1 MASTREI
8 RRRIKS
14 VKNTAQITKAMQMV
28 ASSKMR
34 RAQERVQ
41 QARPYAEQIRALVS
55 RLANAVGEDIGE
67 GVTLLK
73 QRPVHNIGIVMITP
87 DRGLCGALP
96 SNINRKAAA
105 TALELQDNLAA
116 QGVRPEVGFVT
127 VGRKG
132 RDYIVRTQRSML
144 AEFTNYGDKPALTDA
159 TAIARVA
166 VDAFQKGEVDAVYLV
181 YAKFIN
187 TVTQQ
192 PTSIQLLPVQPPSK
206 EENDDQRAVEYIY
219 EPDARTIFE
228 ALLPR
233 YVDVQV
239 YQALLEAVASQYS
252 AQMVAMKNATD
263 SANDLVQDLT
273 LSYNKARQAAITM
286 QILEVVAGS
295 TV

>member
-8 RRRIKS
+8 RRRIRS
-14 VKNTAQITKAMQMV
+14 IKNTAQITKAMQMV

-34 RAQERVQ
+34 RAQDRVQ

-55 RLANAVGEDIGE
+55 RLASAAGEDIGE
-67 GVTLLK
+67 GVELLK
-73 QRPVHNIGIVMITP
+73 QRPVHNIGIVVITP
-87 DRGLCGALP
+87 DRGLAGALP
-96 SNINRKAAA
+96 SNINRKAASS
-105 TALELQDNLAA
+105 ALELQNSLADEGRRP
-116 QGVRPEVGFVT
+116 GVNFVA

-132 RDYIVRTQRSML
+132 RDFVIRTQQPLL
-144 AEFTNYGDKPALTDA
+144 AEFTNYGDRPGLSDA
-159 TAIARVA
+159 SAIAQVA

-181 YAKFIN
+181 YARFVN

-192 PTSIQLLPVQPPSK
+192 PTSVQLLPVQPPAK
-206 EENDDQRAVEYIY
+206 EENEEQKTVEYIY

-239 YQALLEAVASQYS
+239 YQALLETVASFYS

-263 SANDLVQDLT
+263 SAQDLVQDLT
-273 LSYNKARQAAITM
+273 LTYNKARQSAITM

-295 TV
+295 GE

>member
-8 RRRIKS
+8 RRRIRS

-105 TALELQDNLAA
+105 TALELQGDLAA

-192 PTSIQLLPVQPPSK
+192 PTSFQLLPVQPPSK
-206 EENDDQRAVEYIY
+206 EENDDQRPVEYIY